1 MGKKQQKPTTPQLLF
16 HEALGQD
23 LTQKFIQI
31 TNYTTRRSSVATY
44 FATGVAEQEI
54 EVTESPF
61 TVNATAIPPA
71 VPESPD
77 AKGDVEPPSTSSN
90 QPFPE
95 TKNVLAE
102 PAVDLNKDSTG
113 RTYSL
118 GDLNAFQAIE
128 RLVSRHGR
136 MTHMGVRDH
145 NYDFFLNHTKTG
157 LLSYRLI
164 DGRVAV
170 ISGDPMCPVSGYTEL
185 LEEFQSHCKANHW
198 QWAMQGGSREMANIA
213 RDNDWTTVHY
223 GRERVLNLQT
233 NPVLLGSEGKRI
245 RTQCKSLQKALT
257 VDVYCPGYVRN
268 HRLEQNI
275 VNMYDDWRGSRNTS
289 RSVQA
294 YITVFDL
301 LAFHRLMIFVYAH
314 DKGKLAG
321 FAALRR
327 LKEGYHIDPITVAS
341 DAPKGLTDL
350 LLVSSMALL
359 RQSKVTRLVLGVEPL
374 NELGEIR
381 GMSKPLE
388 RLTRKSH
395 RLVSAEIHQG
405 GKKGFN
411 DRFRPDEAFEEQLF
425 MIYPNSPGI
434 KQSVAM
440 AHFANIRLHE
450 AIKQRVAKERVRRR
464 RNSDPEVRQ
473 GIAADDNIVRDAGV
487 SPRHDIDIKLP
498 PDANSPTP
506 LPSTEI
512 AHEDE
517 TRTRMPTD
525 SLLSVPEHRE
535 RASSLTRLFRRIH
548 SDNAVPMSQ
557 AESHESDG
565 QPRSGGFLTPESR
578 DRSASR
584 SRLFSRKSSD
594 RENKPSVAPTAAS
607 TCLPH
612 VDAPEEIARESRV
625 LSRV

>member
-1 MGKKQQKPTTPQLLF
+1 MGRKQQKPAAPQLLF
-16 HEALGQD
+16 HESLGQD
-23 LTQKFIQI
+23 LTQKFTQI
-31 TNYTTRRSSVATY
+31 TNYTARRSSVTTY
-44 FATGVAEQEI
+44 FATGVAEQEVEI
-54 EVTESPF
+54 TESPF
-61 TVNATAIPPA
+61 TVNANPVPPV
-71 VPESPD
+71 VPGTPD
-77 AKGDVEPPSTSSN
+77 AKGSTEPSAPLGN

-102 PAVDLNKDSTG
+102 PPVESERVHTG
-113 RTYSL
+113 KTYSL

-128 RLVSRHGR
+128 RLVSRYGR

-145 NYDFFLNHTKTG
+145 NYDFFLNHAKTG

-170 ISGDPMCPVSGYTEL
+170 ISGDPICPVSEYEDL
-185 LEEFQSHCKANHW
+185 LHEFQSHCKAHHW
-198 QWAMQGGSREMANIA
+198 QWAMQGGSQEMADIA
-213 RDNDWTTVHY
+213 RKNDWTTVHY
-223 GRERVLNLQT
+223 GRERALNLQT

-245 RTQCKSLQKALT
+245 RTQCKSLQKGLT
-257 VDVYCPGYVRN
+257 IDVYCPGYVRN
-268 HRLEQNI
+268 HQLEQSI

-314 DKGKLAG
+314 DKGKLVG

-327 LKEGYHIDPITVAS
+327 LREGYHIDPITVAA

-359 RQSKVTRLVLGVEPL
+359 RESKVTRLVLGVEPMD
-374 NELGEIR
+374 ELGEIH

-411 DRFRPDEAFEEQLF
+411 DRFRPDEALEEQLF

-464 RNSDPEVRQ
+464 RNSDPAVKAAAAQTSMANDTETLAGLGVVPPTVPNIDVSNPSP
-473 GIAADDNIVRDAGV
+473 IAEQIRPQAKA
-487 SPRHDIDIKLP
+487 
-498 PDANSPTP
+498 
-506 LPSTEI
+506 STGG
-512 AHEDE
+512 
-517 TRTRMPTD
+517 
-525 SLLSVPEHRE
+525 LLDVPERRQ
-535 RASSLTRLFRRIH
+535 RASSLTRIFRRIH
-548 SDNAVPMSQ
+548 SDHEVVMANVDGL
-557 AESHESDG
+557 ENEEDSHTG
-565 QPRSGGFLTPESR
+565 LYAGYTR
-578 DRSASR
+578 DRSSSR
-584 SRLFSRKSSD
+584 SRLFRRKSSE
-594 RENKPSVAPTAAS
+594 RGTAPPVGPMAAS
-607 TCLPH
+607 TCLPRSE
-612 VDAPEEIARESRV
+612 APKDSGLGRRPVS
-625 LSRV
+625 ST